1 MNDIQIAKT
10 ISIREAGH
18 DEYWLQKQIYDN
30 PEILGL
36 GDLESISKER
46 QQASGGRLDMLL
58 KDSTDDTMYEVEIQL
73 GDTDES
79 HIIRTIEY
87 WDNEKRKWPKRT
99 HYAVLVSE
107 SVTKRFFNV
116 IHLFSHAIPIIAI
129 QVNML
134 QHGDEKFLNFIKILD
149 TYEEPEEP
157 GGDEIYDEMFWRK
170 KGSWVVDVV
179 NSFQEAVGDLFE
191 EVSLRFVKNYISII
205 IGGKRV
211 FLFHRRARPK
221 ARLAFPVIEDQV
233 EMVTNLFDEQ
243 NISYVQKRKNII
255 LTFDVKFITEHRD
268 LLRQVVA
275 YVDAAHI
282 RELKKRAKD
291 DYEEGGE
298 NNANRSDN

>member
-1 MNDIQIAKT
+1 MNNIQISKT
-10 ISIREAGH
+10 IDIREAGH

-36 GDLESISKER
+36 GDLESIARER
-46 QQASGGRLDMLL
+46 QQSSGGRLDLLL

-73 GDTDES
+73 GETNES

-87 WDNEKRKWPKRT
+87 WDNEKRKWPQRT
-99 HYAVLVSE
+99 HYAVLVAE

-134 QHGDEKFLNFIKILD
+134 EYDNQRFLNFIKILD
-149 TYEEPEEP
+149 TYEEPEDT
-157 GGDEIYDEMFWRK
+157 GGDEIYDEIFWRI

-179 NSFQEAVGDLFE
+179 KAFQDAVGDLFE
-191 EVSLRFVKNYISII
+191 EASLRFVKNYISII
-205 IGGKRV
+205 IGGRRC
-211 FLFHRRARPK
+211 FLFHRRAKPK

-255 LTFDVKFITEHRD
+255 LTFDVKFIREHKE
-268 LLRQVVA
+268 LLLQVCE
-275 YVDAAHI
+275 YVDAPHK
-282 RELKKRAKD
+282 RVLKKRSRA

-298 NNANRSDN
+298 NNTNHSDN

>member
-1 MNDIQIAKT
+1 MNDIKIAKT

-30 PEILGL
+30 PECLKL

-46 QQASGGRLDMLL
+46 QQASGGRLDLLL
-58 KDSTDDTMYEVEIQL
+58 KDSDDTMYEVEIQL

-99 HYAVLVSE
+99 HYAVLVAE

-129 QVNML
+129 QVNMIDVGGQQSL
-134 QHGDEKFLNFIKILD
+134 HFIKILD
-149 TYEEPEEP
+149 TYEEPEDP
-157 GGDEIYDEMFWRK
+157 GGDEIHDEMYWRK

-191 EVSLRFVKNYISII
+191 ESSLRFVKNYISII
-205 IGGKRV
+205 IGGKRC
-211 FLFHRRARPK
+211 FLFHRRATPK

-233 EMVTNLFDEQ
+233 DKVTNLFDEQ
-243 NISYVQKRKNII
+243 NISYVQKRKDII

-268 LLRQVVA
+268 LLRKVA
-275 YVDAAHI
+275 EYVDAPHI
-282 RELKKRAKD
+282 RELKKRQQEYEMTEGD
-291 DYEEGGE
+291 D
-298 NNANRSDN
+298 NT